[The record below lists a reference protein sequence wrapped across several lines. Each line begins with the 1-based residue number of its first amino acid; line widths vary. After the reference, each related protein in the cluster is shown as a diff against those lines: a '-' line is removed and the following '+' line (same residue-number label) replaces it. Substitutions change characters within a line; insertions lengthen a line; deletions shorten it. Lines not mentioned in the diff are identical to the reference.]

1 MTEASVVAVGTPQ
14 SFRQQI
20 ARALELEAD
29 EVGWVQ
35 SATAAEELLIN
46 AYAPVDVLVLSP
58 EVKEPDALGLAEF
71 VGRTSPGT
79 AIVLVR
85 DHTWNGL
92 LPAAMR
98 AGIRDVVDMTQ
109 GTDELREAVER
120 AVLWAATCARPRSA
134 CRPTAAG
141 CAGGTSSRCSRPKAG
156 RARRSSPPT
165 SQPRSRRSPARNA
178 VVDLDVDMGDVFT
191 YFGREPSASITDLMA
206 LGEGADGDQI
216 RSVGVEVAPHVWAFG
231 APPDPAAEAPA
242 GEAIGK
248 FLRSIRSEFDYVVV
262 DASVDYSDSALVCFD
277 LSDMICLVTGLDV
290 VGVKHLS
297 KALDTLL
304 TIGLPRE
311 RFRVVLNRADSKVG
325 LDASDVERVM
335 KIQVDA
341 MIPSSR
347 LVPTSLNKGR
357 PVVLDEPQSE
367 VSASIRHLAVRFTG
381 SDDDA
386 AKELVTAGANSTRKR
401 TRAACSAARPRRTLK
416 EAHPMSLADRL
427 AKAQQRDRISDVRG
441 RVQERLVES
450 LGPRLYDATMSD
462 TELEGLVHQR
472 LRELLDEEEGPLS
485 AQEKLLIVRQ
495 IGDSVLG
502 LGPLEPFVRDPEV
515 TEIMVNNWDTIY
527 VERAGRCIG
536 PARSS
541 TTTSSCAARSTRSSG
556 RSAVASTNPVPYVDA
571 RLPDGSRV
579 NAVIPPLAIDGPAL
593 TIRKFAADPY
603 QADDLIEFGTMTS
616 PVAKFLEACVRGRIN
631 IMVAGGTG
639 AGKTTTLNVISS
651 FIPDDERILTIEDA
665 AELKLQQ
672 PHVVR
677 LESRPPNIEGKG
689 QVSIRD
695 LSATRCVCVPTAS

>member
-20 ARALELEAD
+20 ARSLELEAD

-35 SATAAEELLIN
+35 SATAAEEMLIQ
-46 AYAPVDVLVLSP
+46 AYAPIDVLVLSP

-71 VGRTSPGT
+71 VGRTAPGT

-120 AVLWAATCARPRSA
+120 AVAWASNLRSA
-134 CRPTAAG
+134 THAAVGDGTARVRRRHIISVFSSK
-141 CAGGTSSRCSRPKAG
+141 GGSGKTFLTTNLAVAIAQVTG
-156 RARRSSPPT
+156 EDV
-165 SQPRSRRSPARNA
+165 A

-206 LGEGADGDQI
+206 LGEGGTSDEI
-216 RSVGVEVAPHVWAFG
+216 RSVGVEVASHTWSFG

-242 GEAIGK
+242 GEAVGK

-325 LDASDVERVM
+325 LDAADVERVM

-357 PVVLDEPQSE
+357 PVVLDEPTSE
-367 VSASIRHLAVRFTG
+367 VSQSITSLAVRF
-381 SDDDA
+381 
-386 AKELVTAGANSTRKR
+386 
-401 TRAACSAARPRRTLK
+401 
-416 EAHPMSLADRL
+416 
-427 AKAQQRDRISDVRG
+427 
-441 RVQERLVES
+441 
-450 LGPRLYDATMSD
+450 
-462 TELEGLVHQR
+462 
-472 LRELLDEEEGPLS
+472 
-485 AQEKLLIVRQ
+485 
-495 IGDSVLG
+495 
-502 LGPLEPFVRDPEV
+502 
-515 TEIMVNNWDTIY
+515 
-527 VERAGRCIG
+527 
-536 PARSS
+536 
-541 TTTSSCAARSTRSSG
+541 SG
-556 RSAVASTNPVPYVDA
+556 V
-571 RLPDGSRV
+571 
-579 NAVIPPLAIDGPAL
+579 DGPEA
-593 TIRKFAADPY
+593 TGEAFAMAAAD
-603 QADDLIEFGTMTS
+603 AKKRRFGR
-616 PVAKFLEACVRGRIN
+616 K
-631 IMVAGGTG
+631 
-639 AGKTTTLNVISS
+639 KT
-651 FIPDDERILTIEDA
+651 
-665 AELKLQQ
+665 
-672 PHVVR
+672 
-677 LESRPPNIEGKG
+677 
-689 QVSIRD
+689 
-695 LSATRCVCVPTAS
+695 

>member
-1 MTEASVVAVGTPQ
+1 VSEASVVAVGTPQ

-20 ARALELEAD
+20 ARALELEAE

-35 SATAAEELLIN
+35 SATAAEEMLIQ
-46 AYAPVDVLVLSP
+46 AYTTVDVLVLSP

-120 AVLWAATCARPRSA
+120 AVSWAANLRSA
-134 CRPTAAG
+134 TTAAHPEG
-141 CAGGTSSRCSRPKAG
+141 TRVRRGHIISVFSSKGGSGKTFLTTNLATSIAQVTG
-156 RARRSSPPT
+156 EDV
-165 SQPRSRRSPARNA
+165 A

-191 YFGREPSASITDLMA
+191 YFGREPSASITDMMA

-216 RSVGVEVAPHVWAFG
+216 RSIGVEVAPHTWSFG

-242 GEAIGK
+242 GEAVGK
-248 FLRSIRSEFDYVVV
+248 FLRAIRSEFDYVVV

-357 PVVLDEPQSE
+357 PVVLDEPSSE
-367 VSASIRHLAVRFTG
+367 VAQSIRQLAVRFSG
-381 SDDDA
+381 ADNPADPEGEFA
-386 AKELVTAGANSTRKR
+386 FAGAADKKKKPRFGRK
-401 TRAACSAARPRRTLK
+401 
-416 EAHPMSLADRL
+416 
-427 AKAQQRDRISDVRG
+427 
-441 RVQERLVES
+441 
-450 LGPRLYDATMSD
+450 
-462 TELEGLVHQR
+462 
-472 LRELLDEEEGPLS
+472 
-485 AQEKLLIVRQ
+485 
-495 IGDSVLG
+495 
-502 LGPLEPFVRDPEV
+502 
-515 TEIMVNNWDTIY
+515 
-527 VERAGRCIG
+527 
-536 PARSS
+536 
-541 TTTSSCAARSTRSSG
+541 TRS
-556 RSAVASTNPVPYVDA
+556 
-571 RLPDGSRV
+571 
-579 NAVIPPLAIDGPAL
+579 
-593 TIRKFAADPY
+593 
-603 QADDLIEFGTMTS
+603 
-616 PVAKFLEACVRGRIN
+616 
-631 IMVAGGTG
+631 
-639 AGKTTTLNVISS
+639 
-651 FIPDDERILTIEDA
+651 
-665 AELKLQQ
+665 
-672 PHVVR
+672 
-677 LESRPPNIEGKG
+677 
-689 QVSIRD
+689 
-695 LSATRCVCVPTAS
+695 

>member
-1 MTEASVVAVGTPQ
+1 M
-14 SFRQQI
+14 
-20 ARALELEAD
+20 
-29 EVGWVQ
+29 
-35 SATAAEELLIN
+35 
-46 AYAPVDVLVLSP
+46 LVLSP

-120 AVLWAATCARPRSA
+120 ADRRGRRTCARPTVALAVRRGQGRVRGHIISVFSSKGGSGKTFLTTNLA
-134 CRPTAAG
+134 TAIARGHAARTRPSS
-141 CAGGTSSRCSRPKAG
+141 TSTSTWATCSRTSAAS
-156 RARRSSPPT
+156 RRRRSH
-165 SQPRSRRSPARNA
+165 
-178 VVDLDVDMGDVFT
+178 
-191 YFGREPSASITDLMA
+191 DLMA
-206 LGEGADGDQI
+206 ARRGRRRRRRSA
-216 RSVGVEVAPHVWAFG
+216 SVGVEVAPHTWAFG

-367 VSASIRHLAVRFTG
+367 VSAVDHAPRGAVR
-381 SDDDA
+381 
-386 AKELVTAGANSTRKR
+386 
-401 TRAACSAARPRRTLK
+401 RAATMPGGRARDGRRVGRRPEEEEGAVCSAASK
-416 EAHPMSLADRL
+416 S
-427 AKAQQRDRISDVRG
+427 
-441 RVQERLVES
+441 
-450 LGPRLYDATMSD
+450 
-462 TELEGLVHQR
+462 
-472 LRELLDEEEGPLS
+472 
-485 AQEKLLIVRQ
+485 
-495 IGDSVLG
+495 
-502 LGPLEPFVRDPEV
+502 
-515 TEIMVNNWDTIY
+515 
-527 VERAGRCIG
+527 
-536 PARSS
+536 
-541 TTTSSCAARSTRSSG
+541 
-556 RSAVASTNPVPYVDA
+556 
-571 RLPDGSRV
+571 
-579 NAVIPPLAIDGPAL
+579 
-593 TIRKFAADPY
+593 
-603 QADDLIEFGTMTS
+603 
-616 PVAKFLEACVRGRIN
+616 
-631 IMVAGGTG
+631 
-639 AGKTTTLNVISS
+639 
-651 FIPDDERILTIEDA
+651 
-665 AELKLQQ
+665 
-672 PHVVR
+672 
-677 LESRPPNIEGKG
+677 
-689 QVSIRD
+689 
-695 LSATRCVCVPTAS
+695 

>member
-20 ARALELEAD
+20 ARSLELEAE

-35 SATAAEELLIN
+35 SATAAEEMLIQ
-46 AYAPVDVLVLSP
+46 AYAPIDVLVLSP

-71 VGRTSPGT
+71 VGRTAPGT

-120 AVLWAATCARPRSA
+120 AVSWASNLRSA
-134 CRPTAAG
+134 TSVAHSEGTRVRRGHIISVFSSKGGSGKTFLTTNLATAIAQVTG
-141 CAGGTSSRCSRPKAG
+141 EDV
-156 RARRSSPPT
+156 
-165 SQPRSRRSPARNA
+165 A

-206 LGEGADGDQI
+206 LGEGGTSDEI
-216 RSVGVEVAPHVWAFG
+216 RSVGVEVAPHTWSFG

-242 GEAIGK
+242 GEAVGK
-248 FLRSIRSEFDYVVV
+248 FLRAIRSEFDYVVV

-357 PVVLDEPQSE
+357 PVVLDDPGAE
-367 VSASIRHLAVRFTG
+367 VSQSITSLAVRF
-381 SDDDA
+381 S
-386 AKELVTAGANSTRKR
+386 GAE
-401 TRAACSAARPRRTLK
+401 RP
-416 EAHPMSLADRL
+416 EANGEAFAM
-427 AKAQQRDRISDVRG
+427 
-441 RVQERLVES
+441 
-450 LGPRLYDATMSD
+450 
-462 TELEGLVHQR
+462 
-472 LRELLDEEEGPLS
+472 
-485 AQEKLLIVRQ
+485 
-495 IGDSVLG
+495 
-502 LGPLEPFVRDPEV
+502 
-515 TEIMVNNWDTIY
+515 
-527 VERAGRCIG
+527 
-536 PARSS
+536 
-541 TTTSSCAARSTRSSG
+541 
-556 RSAVASTNPVPYVDA
+556 
-571 RLPDGSRV
+571 
-579 NAVIPPLAIDGPAL
+579 
-593 TIRKFAADPY
+593 AADTKKRR
-603 QADDLIEFGTMTS
+603 FGR
-616 PVAKFLEACVRGRIN
+616 K
-631 IMVAGGTG
+631 
-639 AGKTTTLNVISS
+639 KT
-651 FIPDDERILTIEDA
+651 
-665 AELKLQQ
+665 
-672 PHVVR
+672 
-677 LESRPPNIEGKG
+677 
-689 QVSIRD
+689 
-695 LSATRCVCVPTAS
+695 